1 MKQRIVIKVQMTC
14 DKCRK
19 NALALAGSTYGVQSV
34 GIEGEEQDQLVVVGN
49 GVDATS
55 LTSCLR
61 KKVKVGR
68 ADIVKVEAVVDE
80 EAATKPAAETAA
92 SSTDPNPVAGW
103 AAAVVPL
110 PSRLLLSSRTERQ
123 PSARTPATA
132 TPSKTLA
139 PTRIRGAPS
148 CRPHGSIEYRIGS
161 SI

>member
-34 GIEGEEQDQLVVVGN
+34 GIEGEEQDQLVVVGD

-68 ADIVKVEAVVDE
+68 ADIVKVEAVADE

-103 AAAVVPL
+103 PPQWYHYHSGYYCPEGPGVVHPYNGHCY
-110 PSRLLLSSRTERQ
+110 PVED
-123 PSARTPATA
+123 PCADKDPWCA
-132 TPSKTLA
+132 
-139 PTRIRGAPS
+139 IM
-148 CRPHGSIEYRIGS
+148 
-161 SI
+161 